1 MTPPMIAGA
10 CVATAGSLVVAVIL
24 PRGRVQTAAPT
35 EAVPAQAE
43 HGETPLLA
51 DQA

>member
-1 MTPPMIAGA
+1 MAA
-10 CVATAGSLVVAVIL
+10 AGSLVVAVIL
-24 PRGRVQTAAPT
+24 PRGRVLTEAPT

-43 HGETPLLA
+43 HGETPLIA

>member
-1 MTPPMIAGA
+1 MAAAG
-10 CVATAGSLVVAVIL
+10 TLVVAVIL
-24 PRGRVQTAAPT
+24 PRGRVLT

-43 HGETPLLA
+43 HGETPLIA